1 MEQEME
7 KERIERIERER
18 EREREENGE
27 RERGREGKRE
37 REKEG
42 QRMRTINELSG
53 LWLRAG
59 TLRHKEAHWEHAFEC
74 NHQEGSL

>member
-1 MEQEME
+1 ME

-27 RERGREGKRE
+27 REGGREGKRE
-37 REKEG
+37 RG